1 MPYQNIGHARPFWP
15 PPGSRPILAR
25 PSAPAPI
32 FAKSRAKRRRGNRP
46 PKNWQRA
53 NWAPSIKGRQRNFLV
68 GSFTFLFSSQANTQE
83 RVEGKICSY
92 RQGRRI
98 PATIRASPAAAG
110 VALSLVLISQ
120 STHGQQLKS
129 PSIPPDPLFSWPDLL
144 QSDLFNW

>member
-1 MPYQNIGHARPFWP
+1 MTTNSCLTKVLVTPDPFGLHLDHDQFWLAPARPHPFTP
-15 PPGSRPILAR
+15 
-25 PSAPAPI
+25 
-32 FAKSRAKRRRGNRP
+32 KSRAKRRRGNRP

-53 NWAPSIKGRQRNFLV
+53 NWAPSIKGRQRNFLI

-98 PATIRASPAAAG
+98 PATVRASPAAAG

-129 PSIPPDPLFSWPDLL
+129 PSIPPRSPFLL
-144 QSDLFNW
+144 A